1 MTQGVKMG
9 IIVEQEV
16 CALKYVELLNEY
28 KALLQ
33 TDVQLRTQLQAIP
46 KGYVT
51 TKRIAG
57 KEYYYL
63 QYSAQGKKKSEY
75 LREENVESVRN
86 AIAQR
91 ESLKAHI
98 EEIRKDQLRLES
110 AARIL
115 DVGLYR
121 TFLFLKQCAE
131 MDALPIEKRQEALL
145 FSDAMTALE
154 GLYAKPE
161 TDKSLK
167 LWVEGKESYTDI
179 YMNALVRYRVV
190 EGM

>member
-1 MTQGVKMG
+1 M
-9 IIVEQEV
+9 
-16 CALKYVELLNEY
+16 LRYFELLNEY
-28 KALLQ
+28 KNLLHA
-33 TDVQLRTQLQAIP
+33 DVQLCTQLQAIP

-57 KEYYYL
+57 KDYYYL

-75 LREENVESVRN
+75 LREEELASVRH

-91 ESLKAHI
+91 EPLKAQM
-98 EEIRKDQLRLES
+98 EEVRKNQLRLES

-115 DVGLYR
+115 DAGLYR

-131 MDALPIEKRQEALL
+131 MDALPVAKRQEALL
-145 FSDAMTALE
+145 FTDAMTALE
-154 GLYAKPE
+154 GLCAKPE
-161 TDKSLK
+161 TDRSLR
-167 LWVEGKESYTDI
+167 LWARGEGSYTDI
-179 YMNALVRYRVV
+179 YMKALVHYQVV